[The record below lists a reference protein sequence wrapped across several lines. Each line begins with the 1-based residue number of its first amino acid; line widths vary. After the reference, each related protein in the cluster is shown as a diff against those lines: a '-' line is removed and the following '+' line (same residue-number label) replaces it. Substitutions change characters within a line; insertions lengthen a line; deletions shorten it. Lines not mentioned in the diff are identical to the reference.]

1 MLYLLDA
8 NVLIDASRDYYP
20 LRRVREFWDWLID
33 RATQGQV
40 KIPLE
45 IFEEILAGRDD
56 DLTGWLNDNRDEL
69 LLDGSVEGTLVARV
83 TDQGYAPDL
92 TEEEVECVGRDP
104 FLIAYALGDPEQR
117 TVVTTEVSKP
127 KKQRANRHIPDV
139 CDDLDV
145 LHCNT
150 YQFIEDLDFTTGRR
164 R

>member
-20 LRRVREFWDWLID
+20 LRRVPEFWDWLID

-45 IFEEILAGRDD
+45 IFEEILAGKDD
-56 DLTGWLNDNRDEL
+56 DLTLWLNDNRDAL
-69 LLDGSVEGTLVARV
+69 LLDEDVEETLVARV
-83 TDQGYAPDL
+83 TNQGYAPDL
-92 TEEEVECVGRDP
+92 TEEEVERVGRDP
-104 FLIAYALGDPEQR
+104 FLIAHALGDPDQR

-145 LHCNT
+145 FHCNT